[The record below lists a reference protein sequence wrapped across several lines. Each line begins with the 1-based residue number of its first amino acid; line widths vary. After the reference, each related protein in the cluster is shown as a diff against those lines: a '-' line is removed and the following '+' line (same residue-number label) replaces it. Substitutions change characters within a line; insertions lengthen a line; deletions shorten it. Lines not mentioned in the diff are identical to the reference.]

1 MTLSEEQNE
10 LLLRHLNGQ
19 LGPDEETKVVDLL
32 RGDTGARAFLRA
44 VAEQAVVV
52 ADVERIRQHRPQPAN
67 GRLPRRRRLCC
78 WRRS

>member
-19 LGPDEETKVVDLL
+19 LGPDEEVKVADLL
-32 RGDTGARAFLRA
+32 RGNAGARAFLRA

-52 ADVERIRQHRPQPAN
+52 ADVERLDQHKPQPA
-67 GRLPRRRRLCC
+67 
-78 WRRS
+78 